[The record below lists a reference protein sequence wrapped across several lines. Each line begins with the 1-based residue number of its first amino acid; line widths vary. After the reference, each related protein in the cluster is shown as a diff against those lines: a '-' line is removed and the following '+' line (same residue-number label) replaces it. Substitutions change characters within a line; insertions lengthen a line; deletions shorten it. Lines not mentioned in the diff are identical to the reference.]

1 MVIFLWIFLFARMTV
16 MCYNPDKGDVMNLA
30 HIFSDIPILI
40 VIFTFISATIFTIKK
55 YISVNKNL
63 KVLLEFIEN
72 FKKND
77 LNFRFKEIDE
87 WLSSNPY
94 VSSSWMEF
102 KNTLVFSESVA
113 LKGQND
119 DLTYQEVSSTV
130 QNIQTTVDPLYFF
143 NEETLVTSKFN
154 YKLIQTMPTILTG
167 FGPLFTFLNIAIAFG
182 KIDFSTQERT
192 IASVAGLM
200 SSMQTAALVSVFAV
214 GSSLIFLIIERIL
227 YGALCK
233 NPSAK
238 VQELMGKLFDNISS
252 EKFLF
257 ELLRETKIQNNSVS
271 NLIIAMPNHF
281 KTALNSGI
289 ASNLVPYLE
298 NLIFGINQMNK
309 QLKENVKA
317 GNSGSDVVDEL
328 F

>member
-1 MVIFLWIFLFARMTV
+1 
-16 MCYNPDKGDVMNLA
+16 MNLMY
-30 HIFSDIPILI
+30 IFTDIPIMI
-40 VIFTFISATIFTIKK
+40 VMITFISSTIFCIKK
-55 YISVNKNL
+55 YIFVNKNL
-63 KVLLEFIEN
+63 VFLYN
-72 FKKND
+72 FLRNFNKND

-87 WLSSNPY
+87 WMNVNPY
-94 VSSSWMEF
+94 VSATWREF
-102 KNTLVFSESVA
+102 KNTLIFSESVA
-113 LKGQND
+113 LKGEDD

-143 NEETLVTSKFN
+143 NEDTLVTTKFN
-154 YKLIQTMPTILTG
+154 FKLLQTMPTILTG

-200 SSMQTAALVSVFAV
+200 SSMQVAALVSVIAV
-214 GSSLIFLIIERIL
+214 GSSLIFLIIERIM
-227 YGALCK
+227 YGQMCARPLGR
-233 NPSAK
+233 
-238 VQELMGKLFDNISS
+238 VQETVAYLFDNISS

-271 NLIIAMPNHF
+271 NLIVAMPNHF
-281 KTALNSGI
+281 KTALNAGI

-309 QLKENVKA
+309 QLKENAKLS
-317 GNSGSDVVDEL
+317 GGSDSVDEL